1 MPHLSKSAE
10 MPSKSSERP
19 ALSMNRRSL
28 LIALGSWAI
37 AQGVSG
43 CGPRGPAVLDIE
55 FLDSSLPTSLLKEFQ
70 RSISGQKIDFA
81 PVETLAALYEHLV
94 SNQEGRP
101 NESWLSPLW
110 KGLGLNGPDDAPS
123 PRLAD
128 WLTLGDYW
136 LAASIQNKL
145 IEPLDEKSLPGWDKL
160 PEKWQSLVRRNA
172 QGELSDQGKI
182 WAAPY
187 RWGSL
192 AIAYQIEAFE
202 ALGWVPTDWDDLWR
216 EDLTRQISLLDS
228 PRAVIGLTLK
238 RLGQTFNEENPDAVA
253 DLSQALGALQAQ
265 VKTYSS
271 DAYLQP
277 LLLEDT
283 WVAVGWSSD
292 ILALLRRD
300 PRYGAVIPASGT
312 ALFADVW
319 VRPAM
324 PKGSESGSGSEP
336 SDQPAYDAA
345 ALVSQWIEFCWQP
358 ETAKRLTI
366 QSYGA
371 SPMLVESDRANLP
384 DSLRL
389 DPVLL
394 PDQEVLEKSEFL
406 TPLSE
411 TAIAQYQKLW
421 QDMRLG
427 NLG

>member
-1 MPHLSKSAE
+1 MCPT
-10 MPSKSSERP
+10 SSERSD
-19 ALSMNRRSL
+19 LQMNRRSL
-28 LIALGSWAI
+28 LIALGSLLV

-43 CGPRGPAVLDIE
+43 CGSSGSAALNIE

-70 RSISGQKIDFA
+70 RSLSGQTVDFV

-94 SNQEGRP
+94 NSQEVKQ
-101 NESWLSPLW
+101 NKSWISPLW
-110 KGLGLNGPDDAPS
+110 EGLGLEGPSVEAPVHS
-123 PRLAD
+123 AD

-145 IEPLDEKSLPGWDKL
+145 IEPLDEEALPGWNDL
-160 PEKWQSLVRRNA
+160 PETWQQLVRRNA

-182 WAAPY
+182 WGAPY

-202 ALGWVPTDWDDLWR
+202 ELGWTPTDWDDLWR
-216 EDLTRQISLLDS
+216 DDLARQISLLDN

-253 DLSQALGALQAQ
+253 DLTQALGDLQAQ

-283 WVAVGWSSD
+283 WLAVGWSSD

-324 PKGSESGSGSEP
+324 PIAQSSEDSENTP
-336 SDQPAYDAA
+336 ATEPASDSI
-345 ALVSQWIEFCWQP
+345 LSSKWIEFCWQSD
-358 ETAKRLTI
+358 TAQRLSI

-371 SPMLVESDRANLP
+371 SPMLVSGDRSKLP
-384 DSLRL
+384 DTLRL
-389 DPVLL
+389 NSVLL
-394 PDQEVLEKSEFL
+394 PEQETLDKSEFL
-406 TPLSE
+406 APLSE

-421 QDMRLG
+421 KSMRLG
-427 NLG
+427 EFG